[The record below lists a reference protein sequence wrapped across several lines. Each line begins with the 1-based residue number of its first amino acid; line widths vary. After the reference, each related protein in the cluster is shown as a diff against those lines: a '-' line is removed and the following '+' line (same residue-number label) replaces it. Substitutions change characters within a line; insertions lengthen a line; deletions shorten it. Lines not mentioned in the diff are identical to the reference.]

1 MEEYEVGYEER
12 YSCESCGEGF
22 MEGAYRV
29 FCPSTRKGGIR
40 AQPNN
45 LWVKYK
51 KKRKSS
57 FYSFN

>member
-29 FCPSTRKGGIR
+29 FLPIPSKRGNKGS
-40 AQPNN
+40 A
-45 LWVKYK
+45 K
-51 KKRKSS
+51 
-57 FYSFN
+57 